1 MTDGYSDKTIRLLDI
16 VYGLYGNDKLYPD
29 QKLPFSIGDDG
40 AVALNYDLMT
50 ELQKEENQDLVP
62 WAHENIVKLFE

>member
-1 MTDGYSDKTIRLLDI
+1 
-16 VYGLYGNDKLYPD
+16 
-29 QKLPFSIGDDG
+29 
-40 AVALNYDLMT
+40 VALNDDLMT

>member
-1 MTDGYSDKTIRLLDI
+1 MMDEYLDKTIRLLDI
-16 VYGLYGNDKLYPD
+16 VYGLYGDDRLYPEE
-29 QKLPFSIGDDG
+29 KLPFSIGDDG
-40 AVALNYDLMT
+40 AVALNDDLMT